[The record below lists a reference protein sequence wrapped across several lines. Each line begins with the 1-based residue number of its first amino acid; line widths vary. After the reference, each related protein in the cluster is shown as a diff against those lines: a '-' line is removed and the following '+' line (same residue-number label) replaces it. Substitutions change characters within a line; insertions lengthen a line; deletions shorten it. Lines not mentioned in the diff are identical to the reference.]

1 MEKYRDLFTEKDTTQ
16 MSLFHKDNIQT
27 YKKKINRDLYDQF
40 YGPVK
45 NIESDYLNTLNVVE
59 KQEIPYHRVASVRLS
74 VFLTFAYFGFR
85 YLFFQ
90 SEKLFPI
97 QFLDIYI
104 KSLTICGFF
113 VFYTSQV
120 EIREYYFVLFFF
132 MLTII
137 LHFASRNK
145 IRSYFN

>member
-1 MEKYRDLFTEKDTTQ
+1 MAR
-16 MSLFHKDNIQT
+16 SLA
-27 YKKKINRDLYDQF
+27 KIIIGILSLWALASVIAEIMGVTIYF
-40 YGPVK
+40 P
-45 NIESDYLNTLNVVE
+45 LNVVE
-59 KQEIPYHRVASVRLS
+59 RQEIPYHRVASVRLS

-104 KSLTICGFF
+104 KSLTICVFF

-132 MLTII
+132 IVSII

>member
-1 MEKYRDLFTEKDTTQ
+1 MVKTLAKIIIGIL
-16 MSLFHKDNIQT
+16 SLWALASVIAEIMGVTIYFP
-27 YKKKINRDLYDQF
+27 Y
-40 YGPVK
+40 
-45 NIESDYLNTLNVVE
+45 NVVE
-59 KQEIPYHRVASVRLS
+59 RQEIPYHRVTSVRLS

-132 MLTII
+132 IVSII

>member
-1 MEKYRDLFTEKDTTQ
+1 MARKLAKIIIGLL
-16 MSLFHKDNIQT
+16 SLWALASVIAEIMGVTIYFP
-27 YKKKINRDLYDQF
+27 F
-40 YGPVK
+40 
-45 NIESDYLNTLNVVE
+45 NVVE
-59 KQEIPYHRVASVRLS
+59 KLEIPYHRVASVRLS

-85 YLFFQ
+85 FLFFQ

-104 KSLTICGFF
+104 TSLCICGFF

-120 EIREYYFVLFFF
+120 EIREYYFVFFF
-132 MLTII
+132 FIVSII

-145 IRSYFN
+145 IKSYFN

>member
-1 MEKYRDLFTEKDTTQ
+1 MARKLAKIIIGLL
-16 MSLFHKDNIQT
+16 SLWALASVIAEIMGVTIYFP
-27 YKKKINRDLYDQF
+27 F
-40 YGPVK
+40 
-45 NIESDYLNTLNVVE
+45 NVVE
-59 KQEIPYHRVASVRLS
+59 RQEIPYHRVASVRLS

-132 MLTII
+132 MVSII

>member
-1 MEKYRDLFTEKDTTQ
+1 MARKLA
-16 MSLFHKDNIQT
+16 
-27 YKKKINRDLYDQF
+27 KIIIGLLGLWALASVIAEIMGVTIYF
-40 YGPVK
+40 P
-45 NIESDYLNTLNVVE
+45 LNVVE
-59 KQEIPYHRVASVRLS
+59 RQEIPYHRVASVRLS

-113 VFYTSQV
+113 VFYSSQV

-132 MLTII
+132 IVSII

-145 IRSYFN
+145 IRNYFN

>member
-1 MEKYRDLFTEKDTTQ
+1 MARTLAKLIIGLL
-16 MSLFHKDNIQT
+16 SLWALASIIAEIIGVTIYFP
-27 YKKKINRDLYDQF
+27 F
-40 YGPVK
+40 
-45 NIESDYLNTLNVVE
+45 NVVE
-59 KQEIPYHRVASVRLS
+59 RQEIPYHRITSVRLS

-113 VFYTSQV
+113 IFYTSKV
-120 EIREYYFVLFFF
+120 EIKEYYFVLFFF
-132 MLTII
+132 IVSII

>member
-1 MEKYRDLFTEKDTTQ
+1 MARKLAKILIGLL
-16 MSLFHKDNIQT
+16 SLWALASVIAEIMGITIYF
-27 YKKKINRDLYDQF
+27 
-40 YGPVK
+40 P
-45 NIESDYLNTLNVVE
+45 LNVVE
-59 KQEIPYHRVASVRLS
+59 RQEIPYHRVASVRLS

-97 QFLDIYI
+97 QFLDVYI

-113 VFYTSQV
+113 VFYTSKV

-132 MLTII
+132 IVSII

>member
-1 MEKYRDLFTEKDTTQ
+1 MARTLAKIIIGIL
-16 MSLFHKDNIQT
+16 SLWALVSVIAEIIGITIF
-27 YKKKINRDLYDQF
+27 F
-40 YGPVK
+40 PF
-45 NIESDYLNTLNVVE
+45 NVVE
-59 KQEIPYHRVASVRLS
+59 RQEIPYHRVASVRLS

-97 QFLDIYI
+97 QFLDVYI

-132 MLTII
+132 IVSII

>member
-1 MEKYRDLFTEKDTTQ
+1 MARKLAKIIIGLL
-16 MSLFHKDNIQT
+16 SLWALASVIAEIMGVTIYF
-27 YKKKINRDLYDQF
+27 
-40 YGPVK
+40 P
-45 NIESDYLNTLNVVE
+45 LNVVE
-59 KQEIPYHRVASVRLS
+59 RQEIPYHRIASVRLS
-74 VFLTFAYFGFR
+74 VLLTFAYFGFR

-97 QFLDIYI
+97 QFLDVYI

-113 VFYTSQV
+113 IFYTSQV
-120 EIREYYFVLFFF
+120 EFREYYFILFLFIVS
-132 MLTII
+132 II

>member
-1 MEKYRDLFTEKDTTQ
+1 MARTLAKIIICIL
-16 MSLFHKDNIQT
+16 SLWALASVIAEIMGVTVYF
-27 YKKKINRDLYDQF
+27 
-40 YGPVK
+40 P
-45 NIESDYLNTLNVVE
+45 LNVVE
-59 KQEIPYHRVASVRLS
+59 RQEIPYHRITSVRLS
-74 VFLTFAYFGFR
+74 VFLTFSYFGFR

-132 MLTII
+132 VVSII

>member
-1 MEKYRDLFTEKDTTQ
+1 MARVLAKIIIGIL
-16 MSLFHKDNIQT
+16 SLWALASIIAEIIGITVYFP
-27 YKKKINRDLYDQF
+27 F
-40 YGPVK
+40 
-45 NIESDYLNTLNVVE
+45 NVVE
-59 KQEIPYHRVASVRLS
+59 RQEIPYHRVTSVRLS

-85 YLFFQ
+85 YLFLQ

-113 VFYTSQV
+113 VFYSSQV

-132 MLTII
+132 IVSII

-145 IRSYFN
+145 IRNYFN

>member
-1 MEKYRDLFTEKDTTQ
+1 MVKTLAKIIVGLLSLWALFFIIAEIIGVTIY
-16 MSLFHKDNIQT
+16 FPFNI
-27 YKKKINRDLYDQF
+27 
-40 YGPVK
+40 
-45 NIESDYLNTLNVVE
+45 VE
-59 KQEIPYHRVASVRLS
+59 RHEIPYYRITSVRLA

-85 YLFFQ
+85 YIFFQ

-104 KSLTICGFF
+104 KSLTICAFF
-113 VFYTSQV
+113 IFYTSQV
-120 EIREYYFVLFFF
+120 EISEYYFVLFFF
-132 MLTII
+132 IVSTI

>member
-1 MEKYRDLFTEKDTTQ
+1 MARALAKIIIGIL
-16 MSLFHKDNIQT
+16 SLWALASIIAEIIGITIYFPFN
-27 YKKKINRDLYDQF
+27 
-40 YGPVK
+40 V
-45 NIESDYLNTLNVVE
+45 IER
-59 KQEIPYHRVASVRLS
+59 QEIPYHRVTSVRLS

-85 YLFFQ
+85 YLFLQ

-113 VFYTSQV
+113 VFYSSQV

-132 MLTII
+132 IVSII
-137 LHFASRNK
+137 LHFASRNR